1 MVEKVFFQSSMPRSG
16 STIFQNIIGQ
26 NPDFYVTPTSGMLE
40 LVFGARANFSTS
52 PEFKA
57 QDAQLMEQGFI
68 NFCKQGMEG
77 YFNGITDKK
86 YIMDKSRG
94 WGVYRPFLES
104 FYPDPK
110 VICLVRDLRSVVAS
124 YEKIYRK
131 NPLKH
136 DPIRDDSTGRGT
148 IVHKRVDEWMAAT
161 NTIGR
166 AVERIQE
173 SMRLGHDSKML
184 FVRYEDLCLNPEFEM
199 RKVYEFLGLP
209 QFEHDFDN
217 IQQITKEDDEVYG
230 LTSDLH
236 TIRPSLSLNQPD
248 FKQVLGVDICNWL
261 YDTYKWYFDKFN
273 YKKNS

>member
-1 MVEKVFFQSSMPRSG
+1 MVEKIFFQSSMPRSG

-52 PEFKA
+52 PEFIA
-57 QDAQLMEQGFI
+57 QDAQLMEKGFI

-86 YIMDKSRG
+86 YVMDKSRG

-110 VICLVRDLRSVVAS
+110 VICLVRDLRAVVSS

-148 IVHKRVDEWMAAT
+148 IVHKRVDEWMATT

-173 SMRLGHDSKML
+173 TMRLGHDSKIL
-184 FVRYEDLCLNPEFEM
+184 FIRYEDLCLNPEFEM
-199 RKVYEFLGLP
+199 RRVYEYLGLP
-209 QFEHDFDN
+209 QFEHNFEN

-236 TIRPSLSLNQPD
+236 TIRPSLTLNQPD

-261 YDTYKWYFDKFN
+261 HDTYKWYFDKFN